1 LICQQSKTTRIAV
14 QELQKEMNNYRPLM
28 SDSTERV
35 GDLIFKSGATLA
47 EVSSPFHLNFN
58 DSCFPDEPYRQ
69 SGIQCGKGN
78 VRGMVTNMPFSVLLP
93 LTPPWNLGIEGA
105 KEARRDC
112 I

>member
-1 LICQQSKTTRIAV
+1 
-14 QELQKEMNNYRPLM
+14 M

-47 EVSSPFHLNFN
+47 EVSSSSFHLNFN

-69 SGIQCGKGN
+69 SGIERGKGN
-78 VRGMVTNMPFSVLLP
+78 VRGMFTNMLISALLQ
-93 LTPPWNLGIEGA
+93 LTPPWNLGFEGA
-105 KEARRDC
+105 KEARRGC